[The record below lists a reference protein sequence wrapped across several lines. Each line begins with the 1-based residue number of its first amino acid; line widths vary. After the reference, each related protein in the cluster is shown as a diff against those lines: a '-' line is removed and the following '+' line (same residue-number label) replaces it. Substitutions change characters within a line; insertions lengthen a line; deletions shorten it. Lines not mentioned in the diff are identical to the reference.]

1 MKSVSLAAL
10 ESELKPL
17 LAALPPD
24 SSQTVR
30 RIITQLDGVSNGVR
44 REIDKVFERAA
55 STLPPLVHA
64 LEATPITPSSESLGR
79 RTRSHDSLIETLCRD
94 DWLPHDFT
102 IPTGATLGR
111 AVVLARV
118 NFFKS
123 LRYCLEPC
131 LDDARAE
138 ANRSNRKLDR
148 NADDRGDQT
157 GAISTLEP
165 LLHELRD
172 LEENGI
178 FRKLTEELL
187 AYVVANHRNSAV
199 LRKAAACKLLNIWN
213 DRDDEK
219 ADDFHTVL
227 LSAWKARSRS
237 NTIYGTLFG
246 GNEVLSLIREE
257 CEPRFLSFF
266 TREQVTPGQ
275 TQAFREFLF
284 GLPHEELQ
292 LLQSH
297 MSDHGL
303 QVISRDQVHKILG
316 REATYTPPMDSE
328 PTAEEIFASYYRRRI
343 RAEYRAL
350 SGSGGPDKTAEG
362 YIMEALLREEAD
374 IDDGD

>member
-1 MKSVSLAAL
+1 MKSVSLSPL
-10 ESELKPL
+10 DTELQPL

-24 SSQTVR
+24 SRRAVLEVISRLGSIPTV
-30 RIITQLDGVSNGVR
+30 VR
-44 REIDKVFERAA
+44 KEVESVIQRSAVR
-55 STLPPLVHA
+55 LPPLVQA
-64 LEATPITPSSESLGR
+64 LEATPIAPPSERLGG
-79 RTRSHDSLIETLCRD
+79 RTRSHESLIKALCRD

-102 IPTGATLGR
+102 IPTGAMLGR
-111 AVVLARV
+111 TVVLARV
-118 NFFKS
+118 NFLKS
-123 LRYCLEPC
+123 LRYGLEPC
-131 LDDARAE
+131 LDPSFKELRLKTSRVERGLKPRHAE
-138 ANRSNRKLDR
+138 WLK
-148 NADDRGDQT
+148 
-157 GAISTLEP
+157 P
-165 LLHELRD
+165 LLEKLLD

-187 AYVVANHRNSAV
+187 TYVVANHRNSAA
-199 LRKAAACKLLNIWN
+199 LREAAARKLLSIWN
-213 DRDDEK
+213 NRDDEEV
-219 ADDFHTVL
+219 DDFHTVL

-246 GNEVLSLIREE
+246 SDEVLSLIRCE

-266 TREQVTPGQ
+266 TRDQVTPGQ

-303 QVISRDQVHKILG
+303 QVISRDQVHEILG

-350 SGSGGPDKTAEG
+350 SGRSGPDKTAEG
-362 YIMEALLREEAD
+362 YIMEALLREEFT
-374 IDDGD
+374 IDSDD